1 MTFPQG
7 KPVTWNS
14 ESNKPSLPEAAFTN
28 TFPHREKEKRHS
40 SMRWS
45 YLPSSSPGRQ
55 TLISIFFMC
64 QGNTCTERML
74 WAAFVLTALSLFLF
88 VNVLDEV
95 FIKGILTYCWHI
107 PNNGW
112 CLGHPTGR
120 ISARPWP
127 HPAAVNMKGIDI
139 QHLSPSRRKRLC
151 HRLSRPSHTLHRGPP
166 VTPGLSLS
174 STFLLISWLSVVASC

>member
-1 MTFPQG
+1 MGLLWSHPLILLVCFCTSPML
-7 KPVTWNS
+7 T
-14 ESNKPSLPEAAFTN
+14 LPY
-28 TFPHREKEKRHS
+28 S
-40 SMRWS
+40 SV
-45 YLPSSSPGRQ
+45 
-55 TLISIFFMC
+55 LISPTLPFGFRILLAIL
-64 QGNTCTERML
+64 GL